1 MSWEIGTRTQT
12 ILELNATRYSVF
24 SNNNLPPPP
33 SSPPDDLSSALE
45 PFFSIAKDV
54 VANRPVQ
61 NISGP
66 RPLLPDGSAGDP
78 ASIGMCV
85 LLANWTGVDRGSG
98 LDYAGAAKDE
108 LDWLLSVIPR
118 TDDGAISHREKEL
131 QLWSDSVYMVPPFL
145 AYYGIISNNQTLLME
160 AYNQIKLYRNYLRDS
175 DAQNRWKHV
184 VLGSG
189 TDEKHWTTGN
199 GWAAAGM
206 LRVLATIR
214 NSLFAQKMKDQ
225 QGDLTDWIEEIHD
238 GMYAVLDTTAN
249 LWTNYPDVPADS
261 PGNFYDTSGSALLA
275 ATVFRAAVMLNQFT
289 HVPAAEK
296 IRQTLFSP
304 SGGPPSST
312 TTSSTSPTAFPNY
325 SHLTPEGWL
334 TPVVNPYSFPHEGSM
349 SPESEAF
356 AIQLHSAWRDWVA
369 DGARGANGGYT
380 SLRLHGVGRT
390 VALSVAVSVI
400 FASWMGVC

>member
-1 MSWEIGTRTQT
+1 
-12 ILELNATRYSVF
+12 
-24 SNNNLPPPP
+24 
-33 SSPPDDLSSALE
+33 
-45 PFFSIAKDV
+45 
-54 VANRPVQ
+54 
-61 NISGP
+61 
-66 RPLLPDGSAGDP
+66 
-78 ASIGMCV
+78 
-85 LLANWTGVDRGSG
+85 
-98 LDYAGAAKDE
+98 
-108 LDWLLSVIPR
+108 
-118 TDDGAISHREKEL
+118 
-131 QLWSDSVYMVPPFL
+131 
-145 AYYGIISNNQTLLME
+145 
-160 AYNQIKLYRNYLRDS
+160 
-175 DAQNRWKHV
+175 
-184 VLGSG
+184 
-189 TDEKHWTTGN
+189 
-199 GWAAAGM
+199 
-206 LRVLATIR
+206 
-214 NSLFAQKMKDQ
+214 
-225 QGDLTDWIEEIHD
+225 
-238 GMYAVLDTTAN
+238 
-249 LWTNYPDVPADS
+249 
-261 PGNFYDTSGSALLA
+261 
-275 ATVFRAAVMLNQFT
+275 MLNQFM

>member
-54 VANRPVQ
+54 VANRPGQ

-118 TDDGAISHREKEL
+118 TDDGAISHRENEL

-189 TDEKHWTTGN
+189 TDEGAYNPPGN

-214 NSLFAQKMKDQ
+214 NSPFAQRMKDQ

-238 GMYAVLDTTAN
+238 GMYAVLDTTVN

-312 TTSSTSPTAFPNY
+312 TTSST
-325 SHLTPEGWL
+325 HLTPEGWL

-369 DGARGANGGYT
+369 DGARGANGLWRFL
-380 SLRLHGVGRT
+380 S
-390 VALSVAVSVI
+390 LSVSSLPV
-400 FASWMGVC
+400 G